1 MPDVKQPKSIVYH
14 PSDFIQYVQQT
25 LGVINF
31 QKDFDHFFLNAR
43 LFMSLMNQT
52 NEALRMGIIK
62 RNDGKKT
69 LHIEVTRRLNQ
80 VWYGH
85 IYIWQKRDSAY
96 NIISW
101 KMRYP
106 KGVSGIKEPEDP
118 NEELIKCPAL
128 ENMNPVNQI
137 SDKGLHIKIREFVPI
152 KWAWW
157 GHDYASLVTSGK
169 MHWNFQE
176 GQKPYF
182 ESDEDIIY
190 SESLTDDVS
199 REYFHTMI
207 NILTREFEKY
217 QTYIFMELHKIIE
230 DNRAMLGGNNQTG
243 EEDFDTLIGT
253 TD

>member
-1 MPDVKQPKSIVYH
+1 
-14 PSDFIQYVQQT
+14 
-25 LGVINF
+25 
-31 QKDFDHFFLNAR
+31 
-43 LFMSLMNQT
+43 
-52 NEALRMGIIK
+52 
-62 RNDGKKT
+62 
-69 LHIEVTRRLNQ
+69 
-80 VWYGH
+80 
-85 IYIWQKRDSAY
+85 
-96 NIISW
+96 
-101 KMRYP
+101 
-106 KGVSGIKEPEDP
+106 
-118 NEELIKCPAL
+118 
-128 ENMNPVNQI
+128 MNPVSPI
-137 SDKGLHIKIREFVPI
+137 GDKQLHIKIREFVPI

-230 DNRAMLGGNNQTG
+230 DNRSMMGGEKDD
-243 EEDFDTLIGT
+243 EEDFESLIGA

>member
-14 PSDFIQYVQQT
+14 PSDFIQYIQQT

-43 LFMSLMNQT
+43 LFMSLVNQT
-52 NEALRMGIIK
+52 NEALRMGIVSTK
-62 RNDGKKT
+62 DNKKS
-69 LHIEVTRRLNQ
+69 LHTEVVRRINQ

-85 IYIWQKRDSAY
+85 IYIWQQRDSDY
-96 NIISW
+96 NIIKW

-106 KGVSGIKEPEDP
+106 KTMKVSSPENSD
-118 NEELIKCPAL
+118 EELIKCPAL

-199 REYFHTMI
+199 REYFHTTI

-217 QTYIFMELHKIIE
+217 QTYIFMELHKLIE
-230 DNRAMLGGNNQTG
+230 ENRSMMGDDHKDG
-243 EEDFDTLIGT
+243 EEDFQSLIGGT
-253 TD
+253 E

>member
-1 MPDVKQPKSIVYH
+1 MNRKNFKAVASFEDSTGLKCV
-14 PSDFIQYVQQT
+14 DLIQT
-25 LGVINF
+25 EENF
-31 QKDFDHFFLNAR
+31 FTFKTFRKD
-43 LFMSLMNQT
+43 
-52 NEALRMGIIK
+52 
-62 RNDGKKT
+62 
-69 LHIEVTRRLNQ
+69 
-80 VWYGH
+80 
-85 IYIWQKRDSAY
+85 
-96 NIISW
+96 
-101 KMRYP
+101 
-106 KGVSGIKEPEDP
+106 PEDP

-217 QTYIFMELHKIIE
+217 QTY
-230 DNRAMLGGNNQTG
+230 T
-243 EEDFDTLIGT
+243 
-253 TD
+253 

>member
-1 MPDVKQPKSIVYH
+1 MAEVKQPKTIVYH
-14 PSDFIQYVQQT
+14 PSDFVQYIQQT

-43 LFMSLMNQT
+43 LFMSLINQT
-52 NEALRMGIIK
+52 NEALRMGIVK
-62 RNDGKKT
+62 RNDNKKI
-69 LHIEVTRRLNQ
+69 LHLEATRRLNQ

-85 IYIWQKRDSAY
+85 VYIWQQRDSDY
-96 NIISW
+96 NIVNSKI
-101 KMRYP
+101 RYP
-106 KGVSGIKEPEDP
+106 KKPLLTEPENE
-118 NEELIKCPAL
+118 NEEIIMCPAL
-128 ENMNPVNQI
+128 ENMNPVNMI
-137 SDKGLHIKIREFVPI
+137 SDKSLFIKIREFVPI

-157 GHDYASLVTSGK
+157 GQDYANVVTSGK
-169 MHWNFQE
+169 FHWNFAE

-190 SESLTDDVS
+190 SDSLTDDVS
-199 REYFHTMI
+199 REYFHKMI
-207 NILTREFEKY
+207 NILTRQFEKY